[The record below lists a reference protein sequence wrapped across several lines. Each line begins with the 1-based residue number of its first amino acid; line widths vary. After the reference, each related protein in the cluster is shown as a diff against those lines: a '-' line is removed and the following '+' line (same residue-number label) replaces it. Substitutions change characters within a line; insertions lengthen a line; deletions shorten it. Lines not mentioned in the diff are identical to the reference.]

1 MELSKIANLA
11 LSKMTDGQFTKLSKL
26 AVMGLLNDFQY
37 AWMKRFDINYDVEI
51 LDVARSLCNDKNK
64 TVFRAT

>member
-11 LSKMTDGQFTKLSKL
+11 LSEMTDGKFTKLSKL

-37 AWMKRFDINYDVEI
+37 AWMKRFDINYDDEKDCDDSRYVGW
-51 LDVARSLCNDKNK
+51 SL
-64 TVFRAT
+64 VLGQL